1 MDSDEKKDRKRWLQ
15 ETDNSGTSNN
25 TVIIMVSVIIALSI
39 VAIGVLIKC
48 KKRRRQTR
56 EIELQADD
64 AVNKTSRHT
73 I

>member
-1 MDSDEKKDRKRWLQ
+1 MDSDEKKDRRRWLQ

-39 VAIGVLIKC
+39 VAIGVLIYC
-48 KKRRRQTR
+48 NKRRRQTR

-64 AVNKTSRHT
+64 AVSKISRHT
-73 I
+73 V